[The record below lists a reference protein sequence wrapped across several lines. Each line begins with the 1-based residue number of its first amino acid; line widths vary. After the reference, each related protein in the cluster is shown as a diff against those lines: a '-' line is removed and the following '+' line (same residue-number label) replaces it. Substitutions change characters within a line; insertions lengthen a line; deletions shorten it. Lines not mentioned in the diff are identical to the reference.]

1 MSALD
6 KLVGNST
13 HFKIMKLYYENMDL
27 SENISEISRIINRS
41 HITVKKAINDL
52 ESIGV
57 LREKRIGRSRVV
69 TINEESPYTKAV
81 FEFFKNVKE
90 IEEKTFLESLIKRK
104 ASFEASNK

>member
-52 ESIGV
+52 ESIRGV
-57 LREKRIGRSRVV
+57 KREANRAFEGRDDKRGEPLHKGSV
-69 TINEESPYTKAV
+69 
-81 FEFFKNVKE
+81 
-90 IEEKTFLESLIKRK
+90 
-104 ASFEASNK
+104 

>member
-1 MSALD
+1 M
-6 KLVGNST
+6 
-13 HFKIMKLYYENMDL
+13 
-27 SENISEISRIINRS
+27 
-41 HITVKKAINDL
+41 
-52 ESIGV
+52 
-57 LREKRIGRSRVV
+57 